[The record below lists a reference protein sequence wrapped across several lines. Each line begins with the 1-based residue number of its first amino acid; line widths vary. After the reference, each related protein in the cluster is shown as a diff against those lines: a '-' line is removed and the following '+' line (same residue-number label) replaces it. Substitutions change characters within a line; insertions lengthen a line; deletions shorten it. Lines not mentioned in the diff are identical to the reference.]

1 MKIKSILSLALVA
14 GLLLQS
20 CGGEEENPAEN
31 NGNQA
36 AQNTN
41 PVIVEEGPSEED
53 DTYTFVPPSP
63 LQIASI
69 FKKAGLEFDASLV
82 NDVANVDGYTEKFK
96 QSLNF
101 GVYSSDLAYCVK
113 SEKYDQA
120 STYLKTLKELSGKIG
135 LETVFA
141 DEDLLD
147 RFNNNIGNQDSI
159 VDILIYVQENTD
171 DYIAQNGKTDLSVIY
186 YAGAWVEGMYFG
198 ANAAKANPD
207 DLDLGM
213 LISEQMTIGRS
224 IEKGLLAMSEGD
236 MDAEDLAAGI
246 ADIIA
251 TFDNFES
258 VKDLG
263 EDAAYLDIYLTPEE
277 IGTISD
283 KIIALRTSIVE

>member
-1 MKIKSILSLALVA
+1 MTFGVALMS

-20 CGGEEENPAEN
+20 CGGAEENPEPN
-31 NGNQA
+31 NSMANQDHE
-36 AQNTN
+36 T
-41 PVIVEEGPSEED
+41 VIVEEETSD

-69 FKKAGLEFDASLV
+69 FKKAGLAYDGSLT
-82 NDVANVDGYTEKFK
+82 NDVSNADDYTEKFQ

-113 SEKYDQA
+113 SEQYDEA
-120 STYLKTLKELSGKIG
+120 AKYLKTLKDLSGKIG
-135 LETVFA
+135 LETVFS

-171 DYIAQNGKTDLSVIY
+171 DYIEQNGKIDLSVVY
-186 YAGAWVEGMYFG
+186 YAGAWIEGMYFG
-198 ANAAKANPD
+198 ANAAKEDPD
-207 DLDLGM
+207 NLDLGS
-213 LISEQMTIGRS
+213 LISEQMTIGKS
-224 IEKGLLAMSEGD
+224 IQMGLLELNKND
-236 MDAEDLAAGI
+236 EDAVDLAASIGEVI
-246 ADIIA
+246 T
-251 TFDNFES
+251 TFENFES
-258 VKDLG
+258 VVALG

-283 KIIALRTSIVE
+283 KIIALRNNIVE

>member
-1 MKIKSILSLALVA
+1 MKIIFGAALLA

-20 CGGEEENPAEN
+20 CGGGEETPAEN
-31 NGNQA
+31 NSMANQEHE
-36 AQNTN
+36 T
-41 PVIVEEGPSEED
+41 VIVEEETQD

-69 FKKAGLEFDASLV
+69 FKKAGLEYDASLT
-82 NDVANVDGYTEKFK
+82 NDVANADGYSEKFQ
-96 QSLNF
+96 QSMNF

-113 SEKYDQA
+113 NEKYDEA
-120 STYLKTLKELSGKIG
+120 SKYLKTLKDLSSKIG

-171 DYIAQNGKTDLSVIY
+171 DYIEQNGKVDLSVVY
-186 YAGAWVEGMYFG
+186 YAGAWIEGMNFG
-198 ANAAKANPD
+198 ANAAKANPE
-207 DLDLGM
+207 DLELGA

-224 IEKGLLAMSEGD
+224 IATGLIELNKGD
-236 MDAEDLAAGI
+236 VDAEDLAASI
-246 ADIIA
+246 QDIIS

-258 VKDLG
+258 VVALG
-263 EDAAYLDIYLTPEE
+263 EDAAYLDIYLTSEE

-283 KIIALRTSIVE
+283 KIIALRNSIVE

>member
-1 MKIKSILSLALVA
+1 MKIKMTFGVALMS

-20 CGGEEENPAEN
+20 CGGTEENPEPN
-31 NGNQA
+31 NSMANQDHE
-36 AQNTN
+36 T
-41 PVIVEEGPSEED
+41 VIVEEETSD

-69 FKKAGLEFDASLV
+69 FKKAGLEYDGSLT
-82 NDVANVDGYTEKFK
+82 NDVSNADDYTEKFQ

-113 SEKYDQA
+113 SEQYDEA
-120 STYLKTLKELSGKIG
+120 AKYLKTLKELSGKIG
-135 LETVFA
+135 LETVFS

-171 DYIAQNGKTDLSVIY
+171 DYIEQNGKVDLSVVY
-186 YAGAWVEGMYFG
+186 YAGAWIEGMYFG
-198 ANAAKANPD
+198 ANAAKEDPD
-207 DLDLGM
+207 NLDLGS
-213 LISEQMTIGRS
+213 LISEQMTIGKS
-224 IEKGLLAMSEGD
+224 IQMGLLELNKD
-236 MDAEDLAAGI
+236 DEDAADLAASIGEVI
-246 ADIIA
+246 T
-251 TFDNFES
+251 TFENFES
-258 VKDLG
+258 VVALG

-283 KIIALRTSIVE
+283 KIIALRNNIVE